1 MAALPA
7 VWLVN
12 RDDDAS
18 MRPNVAAVG
27 APVVDVAEAASP
39 VTVDPMGDVVPQF
52 LGVAGS
58 ATPATPGPVAPV
70 VGRGEHTVVAAGTA
84 IFRRSVR
91 DPRTCLYSGVP
102 GGSHIVVVNV
112 ANDRAVECWTAP
124 RSNEEPR
131 DELVLSADGFA
142 DIADLTAAPIHV
154 EIRLR

>member
-1 MAALPA
+1 

-18 MRPNVAAVG
+18 VRPNVAAVG
-27 APVVDVAEAASP
+27 APVVDAAESTTP
-39 VTVDPMGDVVPQF
+39 VTIDPMGDVVPQF
-52 LGVAGS
+52 LGAAGTVDPS
-58 ATPATPGPVAPV
+58 AEAPVAPV
-70 VGRGEHTVVAAGTA
+70 VGTGEHALVASASA

-102 GGSHIVVVNV
+102 GGSHVIVVNV
-112 ANDRAVECWTAP
+112 ANDRAVDCWTAP

-131 DELVLSADGFA
+131 DELVLSAAGFA
-142 DIADLTAAPIHV
+142 EIADPTSAPIHV